1 MVPGFR
7 GERLPSNRVDRYFR
21 ALLRAQEEIDL
32 QPERLQALLAAGRLR
47 DAIGRAIAARY
58 TTL

>member
-1 MVPGFR
+1 VVPGFR
-7 GERLPSNRVDRYFR
+7 GEHLPYNRVDRYFR
-21 ALLRAQEEIDL
+21 ALLRAQQEIDL

-47 DAIGRAIAARY
+47 DAIGRAIAARH